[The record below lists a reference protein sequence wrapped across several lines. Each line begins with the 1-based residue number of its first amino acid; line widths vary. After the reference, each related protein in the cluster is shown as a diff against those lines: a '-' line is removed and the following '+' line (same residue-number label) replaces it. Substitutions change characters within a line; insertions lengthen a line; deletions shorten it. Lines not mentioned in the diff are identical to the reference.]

1 VRRPLARA
9 SNVVGTTLTPSV
21 SVVLLEPYAAVA
33 PKSKWTRAL
42 EPPGLAAPWSVTLD
56 EVWPVAASVSTSLGA
71 NAWAKS
77 FFEPG
82 APAVKRK
89 NGVPTAPPW
98 QAEPSALVGFA
109 VHVDEIG
116 VRYGLATSV
125 NADAATPSGVSST
138 NVGAA
143 APPSKWPTKVRRLVP
158 TCSCHEM

>member
-1 VRRPLARA
+1 MPLTTA
-9 SNVVGTTLTPSV
+9 SNVVGTTLKPSV
-21 SVVLLEPYAAVA
+21 SGVVLDPKAAVA
-33 PKSKWTRAL
+33 PKSKCTRAL
-42 EPPGLAAPWSVTLD
+42 VPSGLAMPRSVALD
-56 EVWPVAASVSTSLGA
+56 EVGSLAASVSTSLGA
-71 NAWAKS
+71 NASAKS

-116 VRYGLATSV
+116 VRCGLATSV

-158 TCSCHEM
+158 T